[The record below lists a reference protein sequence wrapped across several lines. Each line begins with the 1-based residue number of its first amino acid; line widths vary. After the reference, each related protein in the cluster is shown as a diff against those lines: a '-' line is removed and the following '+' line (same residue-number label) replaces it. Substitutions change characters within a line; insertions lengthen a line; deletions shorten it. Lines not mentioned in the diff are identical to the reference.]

1 MPLTKPIE
9 IIQEDI
15 KQIKIDVLHIKD
27 LLEYIKKYINDTE
40 ETRKQGWLW

>member
-1 MPLTKPIE
+1 MPIVKPIE
-9 IIQEDI
+9 TIQGDI
-15 KQIKIDVLHIKD
+15 DKLKKDILEIKD

>member
-1 MPLTKPIE
+1 MPPPKPVD
-9 IIQEDI
+9 IIQGDI
-15 KQIKIDVLHIKD
+15 DKLKKDILEIKD

>member
-1 MPLTKPIE
+1 MPIVKPIE
-9 IIQEDI
+9 TIQQDI
-15 KQIKIDVLHIKD
+15 DKLKKDILEIKD